1 MQHPLRQARPADPF
15 LRLRVDDRAIGA
27 YAIDG
32 DHVVFLR
39 SGRKSG
45 ETWAT
50 GLGDDPSRI
59 LALIDSLRGHG
70 FDGVTAHDHV
80 FAHLPADLRGPDP
93 GHWSLWEFAS
103 QSSLADC
110 AVVGDFSAPSDVT
123 TAHSTSETVR
133 LEPDDPRIDPLLAHS
148 SSAYIYARDPK
159 INEWRG
165 ILHGARLMAVGAWT
179 TSSNGDAHLVSI
191 CTDPEYRGRGLGR
204 AVTAGLVSA
213 ALEQGVPS
221 VTLEMY
227 AGNEPAAR
235 AYRAVGFVERGRY
248 MSALILGG
256 PSSPD
261 AEE

>member
-1 MQHPLRQARPADPF
+1 MQHPLRQARPTDPF

-39 SGRKSG
+39 TGRKSG

-50 GLGDDPSRI
+50 GLGEDPARI
-59 LALIDSLRGHG
+59 LTLIDSLRGHG
-70 FDGVTAHDHV
+70 FDGVTVYDHV

-93 GHWSLWEFAS
+93 GHWSLWELVGAPPATECA
-103 QSSLADC
+103 LADPISPGS
-110 AVVGDFSAPSDVT
+110 VSAS
-123 TAHSTSETVR
+123 AHSVR
-133 LEPDDPRIDPLLAHS
+133 PTLLASDDPRIDPLLAHS
-148 SSAYIYARDPK
+148 SSAYIYAGDPK

-165 ILHGARLMAVGAWT
+165 ILHGDRLMAVGAWT
-179 TSSNGDAHLVSI
+179 ITSSGDAHLVSI

-204 AVTAGLVSA
+204 AVTAGLASA

-248 MSALILGG
+248 MSALIHGG
-256 PSSPD
+256 PPSPD